1 MSPLIQ
7 ASGLAYSRQG
17 RTILRDVELSVASG
31 ELVTLIGPNGAGK
44 STLVQLLLG
53 LLRPDAGQ
61 VQRAPGLRIGY
72 MPQKLNLEPH
82 LPLSVRRF
90 LGLANTRSAD
100 LAELCKR
107 LHIGGLLD
115 RPVQGISGGEL
126 QRVLMVRALM
136 SKPNLLVLD
145 EPVQGIDISGQSDM
159 YRHIVELRDDTG
171 CGVLMISHDLHL
183 VMASTDTVVCLNQ
196 HICCHGHPDTISSD
210 PAYLELFGK
219 PQDATLAVYRH
230 HHDHTHDHENCDH
243 DAGEQ
248 H

>member
-1 MSPLIQ
+1 MKPLIR
-7 ASGLAYSRQG
+7 ASGLSYSRQG
-17 RTILRDVELSVASG
+17 RTILQDVSLSVAAG

-53 LLRPDAGQ
+53 LLKPDSGQ
-61 VQRAPGLRIGY
+61 LERASGLRIGY
-72 MPQKLNLEPH
+72 MPQKLNLEQH

-90 LGLANTRSAD
+90 LGLANTRSANLGD
-100 LAELCKR
+100 LCER
-107 LHIGGLLD
+107 FHISGLLD

-136 SKPNLLVLD
+136 SKPRLLVLD
-145 EPVQGIDISGQSDM
+145 EPVQGIDISGQSEM
-159 YRHIVELRDDTG
+159 YQHIVELRDNSG
-171 CGVLMISHDLHL
+171 CGVIMVSHDLHL
-183 VMASTDTVVCLNQ
+183 VMASTDTVICLNQ
-196 HICCHGHPDTISSD
+196 HICCHGHPDTVSND

-219 PQDATLAVYRH
+219 PQDAALAVYTH

-243 DAGEQ
+243 GNGDK